1 MRNLA
6 GFVLAGFMSLYS
18 APGLTVES
26 PVTFRESG
34 RLLDAAGVPV
44 EGAVTLTFRIYPDSS
59 TPLGEAVWIEVIP
72 TVLSN
77 GAFSVE
83 LGTQADLPPVL
94 LGLDDAWLGI
104 QVDDDSE
111 MLPRFRLSSNTVPFA
126 LVAGD
131 VHGVINPEAINI
143 ADAPVIDANG
153 QWVGA
158 STGLEGPAGP
168 RGEVGEPG
176 PPGPVGAQG
185 PAGEIG
191 PPGPEGPAGAPGPQG
206 VAGPVGPQGPMG
218 EPGPMGPAGARGEIG
233 PPGVPGTPGPAGP
246 VGATGPAG
254 PMGPPGPEG
263 PAGAPGPQGV
273 AGAIGP
279 QGPMGEPGPM
289 GPAGARG
296 EIGPRGAPGEPGP
309 AGPMGATGPA
319 GPMGPP
325 GPEGPVGA
333 PGPQGVAGPVGPQ
346 GPVGEPGPMGPVGP
360 TGPRGEGTDIAARFG
375 NSAGGGVDSSTPSC
389 VIGEMRLFAGPV
401 GAGIVADGREL
412 RISENFDLFA
422 ELGFAYGG
430 DLSTT
435 FAIPD
440 MRTITPNGMTWF
452 ICDRGMPPAVEPRDY
467 TDLR

>member
-1 MRNLA
+1 
-6 GFVLAGFMSLYS
+6 MSLYS

-185 PAGEIG
+185 PAGEI
-191 PPGPEGPAGAPGPQG
+191 
-206 VAGPVGPQGPMG
+206 
-218 EPGPMGPAGARGEIG
+218 
-233 PPGVPGTPGPAGP
+233 
-246 VGATGPAG
+246 
-254 PMGPPGPEG
+254 GPPGPEG